1 MEKLHRYI
9 SFLGDMSV
17 FMKGEDLTAGAEGLF
32 ILGTGGRLFSIFMAH
47 VSQQHLERGR
57 MGHCWEEQQGC

>member
-1 MEKLHRYI
+1 M
-9 SFLGDMSV
+9 
-17 FMKGEDLTAGAEGLF
+17 FMKGEGLTAGAEGLF

-57 MGHCWEEQQGC
+57 MGHWKSSKDAVAGAGGS

>member
-1 MEKLHRYI
+1 M
-9 SFLGDMSV
+9 
-17 FMKGEDLTAGAEGLF
+17 FMKGEGLTAGAEGLF

-57 MGHCWEEQQGC
+57 MGHWKSSKDADDAGAGRS